1 MAEEINDIDMSNMTE
16 STGLRSKEGASI
28 KQLDEEK
35 NDVSVW

>member
-1 MAEEINDIDMSNMTE
+1 MTE